1 MNFAE
6 TFIQRPVATT
16 LLVLT
21 ILIFGVMGYTRLPV
35 ADLPTIDYPVIQV
48 NANLPGA
55 NPDTMASTVAT
66 PLEKQFATISGITSI
81 SSRSGQGGTSISL
94 TFDLDR
100 NIDAAAQDVQ
110 TAIARSARGL
120 PPGMPTPPSYN
131 KSNPTDMPVLFLT
144 LTSDTLPMAQVDRY
158 AETVLAQRLS
168 MVTGVAQVMVFGA
181 QKYAVRVD
189 LDPTQLAA
197 RQIGID
203 QVTQAIN
210 GSNVNRP
217 TGTLFGPN
225 RNFVVQSSGQLMS
238 AEQFRPIVVAYRN
251 GNPVRLEEVARVYDG
266 VENPRNAS
274 WYNGK
279 PALYLG
285 IQRQPGTNTVEVVDR
300 VKAILPELQA
310 QLPGSIQLA
319 VRSDRSVSI
328 RESVHDV
335 KFTLVLTVV
344 LVVLVI
350 FLFLRNLS
358 ATIIPSLALPFSIV
372 GTFAVMWALNYSL
385 DNLSLMALT
394 LSVGFVVDD
403 AIVMLENIVR
413 HMEMGK
419 TRMQA
424 ALDGSKE
431 VAFTIVSMTVSLAA
445 VFIPILFMGGIVGRL
460 MHEFAVTIGVAIL
473 VSGLVSLTLTPMLCS
488 RFLQPLHT
496 MKHGFFYNTIERFFD
511 AWLRG
516 YGWTLRQ
523 TIRFKGATMAVS
535 ALLLVGT
542 VYLFQI
548 VPKGFI
554 PRVDTGQING
564 GVEFAQGVGYET
576 TIVRMR
582 QLMDM
587 LQSDPNVAAFTADS
601 GGGRLNIDLKPRAER
616 PGKSADQIIDELRPK
631 LNRIPGIRVSLTNP
645 PAIRIGGG
653 PGGGRGGGGAYQI
666 ALQNPDTEE
675 LYRVAPQF
683 EANLREIPGLQ
694 DVNSDLQLR
703 TPQLTVDLDREQIA
717 GLGLTVDQVQSAL
730 SSAYSA
736 RQVSQIFAPDD
747 QYQVMMQVAPEFQQN
762 PAALSML
769 YVQGAGGKLIPLSSV
784 VTTRQTVGPQS
795 INHIGQ
801 LPSVTLSF
809 NLQPGVALGDALG
822 RVQEM
827 ARQTLPDTVTAT
839 PQGTAQAFE
848 ESMRGL
854 GWILAL
860 AIFVIYVVL
869 GVLYESF
876 IHPITILSGLPSAGF
891 GALLTLLIFKQDLD
905 IYAFVGII
913 MLVGLVKKNGIMMI
927 DFAIER
933 RRESEIGPAD
943 AIYEACLVRFRPIM
957 MTTMAALMG
966 TLPIALGIGAGA
978 EARKPLGL
986 AVVGGL
992 LVSQTLTLYVTPV
1005 FYVYMEN
1012 MQDWLKRRKRV
1023 KQPVL
1028 AVAGHEHAAK

>member
-6 TFIQRPVATT
+6 TFIRRPVATT

-21 ILIFGVMGYTRLPV
+21 ILIFGIMGYFRLPV
-35 ADLPTIDYPVIQV
+35 ADLPTVDYPTIQV
-48 NANLPGA
+48 NASLPGA
-55 NPDTMASTVAT
+55 NPDTMASSVAT
-66 PLEKQFATISGITSI
+66 PLEKSFATISGITSI
-81 SSRSGQGGTSISL
+81 SSRSGQGNTNISL

-131 KSNPTDMPVLFLT
+131 KSNPSDFPVLFLT
-144 LTSDTLPMAQVDRY
+144 LSSETLPMAQVDRY

-168 MVTGVAQVMVFGA
+168 MVTGVAQVIVFGA

-266 VENPRNAS
+266 VENPRNGS
-274 WYNGK
+274 WYNGN

-285 IQRQPGTNTVEVVDR
+285 VQRQPGTNTVEVVDR
-300 VKAILPELQA
+300 VKALLPELQS
-310 QLPGSIQLA
+310 QLPGSIQMA
-319 VRSDRSVSI
+319 IRSDRSVSI
-328 RESVHDV
+328 RESVRDV

-350 FLFLRNLS
+350 FLFLRNIS

-419 TRMQA
+419 PRMQA

-431 VAFTIVSMTVSLAA
+431 IAFTIVSMTVSLAA

-460 MHEFAVTIGVAIL
+460 MHEFAVTIGAAIL

-488 RFLQPLHT
+488 RFLKPLHS
-496 MKHGFFYNTIERFFD
+496 MKHGWFYNVVERFFD
-511 AWLRG
+511 TWLKS
-516 YGWTLRQ
+516 YAWTLKQ
-523 TIRFKGATMAVS
+523 TIRFKAVTMVVS
-535 ALLLVGT
+535 ALLLAGT

-554 PRVDTGQING
+554 PSVDTGQING

-576 TIVRMR
+576 TVVRMH
-582 QLMDM
+582 QLMDI
-587 LQSDPNVAAFTADS
+587 LKNDPNVAAFTADS
-601 GGGRLNIDLKPRAER
+601 GRGNMNIDLKPRSER
-616 PGKSADQIIDELRPK
+616 KGRTADMIIEELRPK

-653 PGGGRGGGGAYQI
+653 PGAGRGGGYQI
-666 ALQNPDTEE
+666 ALQDPDTEE

-703 TPQLTVDLDREQIA
+703 TPQLSVDLDREQIA
-717 GLGLTVDQVQSAL
+717 QLGLTVDQVQSAL
-730 SSAYSA
+730 SSAYSS
-736 RQVSQIFAPDD
+736 RQISQIFAPDD
-747 QYQVMMQVAPEFQQN
+747 EYQVMMQIAPEYQQN

-769 YVQGAGGKLIPLSSV
+769 YVQGAGGRLIPLSSV

-795 INHIGQ
+795 INHISQ

-809 NLQPGVALGDALG
+809 NLVPGVALGDALA

-827 ARQTLPDTVTAT
+827 ARQTLPATVTAT

-869 GVLYESF
+869 GILYESF

-891 GALLTLLIFKQDLD
+891 GALLTLLLFKQDLD

-927 DFAIER
+927 DFAIETR
-933 RRESEIGPAD
+933 KEREISPAD

-966 TLPIALGIGAGA
+966 TLPIALGLGAGA
-978 EARKPLGL
+978 EARRPLGL

-1005 FYVYMEN
+1005 FYVYMESL
-1012 MQDWLKRRKRV
+1012 QDWLKRRKTV

-1028 AVAGHEHAAK
+1028 GGVATAK

>member
-6 TFIQRPVATT
+6 TFIRRPVATT

-21 ILIFGVMGYTRLPV
+21 ILIFGIMGYVRLPV
-35 ADLPTIDYPVIQV
+35 ADLPTVDYPTIQV

-55 NPDTMASTVAT
+55 NPDTMASSVAT
-66 PLEKQFATISGITSI
+66 PLEKQFATISGITAI
-81 SSRSGQGGTSISL
+81 SSRSSFGNTSISI

-100 NIDAAAQDVQ
+100 NIDSAAQDVQ
-110 TAIARSARGL
+110 TAIARSSRGL
-120 PPGMPTPPSYN
+120 PPGMPSPPSYN

-144 LTSDTLPMAQVDRY
+144 LFSETLPLSQVDRY

-168 MVTGVAQVMVFGA
+168 MVTGVAQVNVFGA

-210 GSNVNRP
+210 GSNVNKP
-217 TGTLFGPN
+217 TGTLYGPN
-225 RNFVVQSSGQLMS
+225 RNYVVQSSGQLLS

-266 VENPRNAS
+266 VENPRNGS

-300 VKAILPELQA
+300 VKALLPELQA
-310 QLPGSIQLA
+310 QLPGAIQMA
-319 VRSDRSVSI
+319 IRSDRSVSI

-335 KFTLVLTVV
+335 KFTLILTVV

-358 ATIIPSLALPFSIV
+358 ATIIPSLALPFSII
-372 GTFAVMWALNYSL
+372 GTFAIMWALNYSL

-419 TRMQA
+419 PRMQA

-431 VAFTIVSMTVSLAA
+431 IAFTIISMTVSLAA

-460 MHEFAVTIGVAIL
+460 MHEFAVTIGAAIL

-488 RFLQPLHT
+488 RFLKPLHS
-496 MKHGFFYNTIERFFD
+496 MKHGWFYNVIERFFE
-511 AWLRG
+511 AWLKG
-516 YGWTLRQ
+516 YAWSLKQ
-523 TIRFKGATMAVS
+523 TIRFKAVTMVVS

-554 PRVDTGQING
+554 PSVDTGQING

-576 TIVRMR
+576 TVVRMKE
-582 QLMDM
+582 LMDIVAH
-587 LQSDPNVAAFTADS
+587 DPNVSAFTANV
-601 GGGRLNIDLKPRAER
+601 GGGGLNIDLKPRAER
-616 PGKSADQIIDELRPK
+616 VGKSADQIIEELRPK

-666 ALQNPDTEE
+666 ALQDPDTEE
-675 LYRVAPQF
+675 LYRLAPQF

-717 GLGLTVDQVQSAL
+717 QLGLTVDQVQSAL

-747 QYQVMMQVAPEFQQN
+747 EYQVMMQVAPEFQQN

-769 YVQGAGGKLIPLSSV
+769 YVQGAGGQLIPLSSV

-795 INHIGQ
+795 INHISQ

-809 NLQPGVALGDALG
+809 NLQPGVALGDALA

-827 ARQTLPDTVTAT
+827 ARQTLPATVTAT

-869 GVLYESF
+869 GILYESF

-891 GALLTLLIFKQDLD
+891 GALLTLLLFKQDLD

-933 RRESEIGPAD
+933 RKEGEITPAD

-966 TLPIALGIGAGA
+966 TLPIALGWGAGG
-978 EARKPLGL
+978 EARRPLGL

-1012 MQDWLKRRKRV
+1012 MQDWLKRRKTV

-1028 AVAGHEHAAK
+1028 AGAQVGRTS